1 MTMYWTNPE
10 LARLI
15 VDIAASISKLSNDI
29 SSDVPM
35 TANYSHTEPT
45 LNSFEEVI
53 EAVEKVQ
60 EEIKDLPGHAGDY
73 LRAMMKSH
81 KTLARYLMDEN
92 FNYHDAVKDI
102 LEVDLKE
109 IPKENFEKL
118 TARIDAK
125 LTEWGY
131 AGTAYEKIKKWQDDV
146 RIPADEVIPY
156 AKSILDKSRK
166 FASERVIG
174 LPAEEGIDSVN
185 AIQGVYWSGLSEY
198 IGDFQGRL
206 TFNIERPWN
215 RPSFACVLTHEG
227 YPGHHTY
234 YTLWDYLYRE
244 GKFPMEAAYMLI
256 DSPVNCLFEGTPE
269 IAIHL
274 LGWDDPDM
282 DTPEITAQE
291 KEEIILA
298 KDIMDLQRM
307 YQTNANYYY
316 NVEGKSKE
324 EVIAYMTST
333 GWYSDIEA
341 NNTFRYF
348 SNRYKAIYYPCYYY
362 GRWIMAAGY
371 DQFPVERRQEY
382 FNMIYNIPQTNSTLI
397 KSIREATGNMDFD
410 PFDGI

>member
-1 MTMYWTNPE
+1 MTMYWTDPE
-10 LARLI
+10 TARQI
-15 VDIAASISKLSNDI
+15 VDIAASLSKLGSAISN
-29 SSDVPM
+29 DVPM

-60 EEIKDLPGHAGDY
+60 EKIKDLPGHPGDY

-92 FNYHDAVKDI
+92 YNYKDAIREI
-102 LEVDLKE
+102 LEVELRE
-109 IPKENFEKL
+109 IPQENFEKF

-131 AGTAYEKIKKWQDDV
+131 IGTAFEKIKKWQDDK
-146 RIPADEVIPY
+146 RIPADQVVSS
-156 AKSILDKSRK
+156 AKDLLEKSRK
-166 FASERVIG
+166 YAAERVIG
-174 LPAEEGIDSVN
+174 LPEGEGIDSVN
-185 AIQGVYWSGLSEY
+185 GVQGVYWSGLSEY

-215 RPSFACVLTHEG
+215 VPTFACVLTHEG

-244 GKFPMEAAYMLI
+244 GKYPMEAAYVLI
-256 DSPVNCLFEGTPE
+256 DSPINCLFEGTPE
-269 IAIHL
+269 VAVHF
-274 LGWDDPDM
+274 LGWDDPNE
-282 DTPEITAQE
+282 DTPEISAKE

-307 YQTNANYYY
+307 YQTNASYYY

-333 GWYSDIEA
+333 GWYSEIEA

-348 SNRYKAIYYPCYYY
+348 SNRYKGIYYPCYYY

-371 DQFPVERRQEY
+371 DQFPRERRQEY
-382 FNMIYNIPQTNSTLI
+382 YNMIYNIPQTNSTLI

-410 PFDGI
+410 PFVGI